1 MCVCAARASLEWG
14 VCVCAARAHAQ
25 HTFLLWSRYQWFNMK
40 IANACGINKFELT
53 DEEGLLKI

>member
-1 MCVCAARASLEWG
+1 MGG
-14 VCVCAARAHAQ
+14 VCVCVCARALAQ

-40 IANACGINKFELT
+40 IANACRINKFELT